1 MEVSSKPLRI
11 NDIKKEIIRN
21 NKDLDEKVA
30 ELIAMLTMDLID
42 EFGEKYS
49 NEIIN
54 KIINTMYIV
63 ASKNAGK
70 KEKRMETVD
79 DVLRKENLGEWT
91 ILRNGENNPTFA
103 AYPVMNLGNVVDTKR
118 YIVIPANFNPD
129 HYDFQ
134 GKLIGELI
142 KLVTNTPYII
152 KDGVLETTSVYS
164 IITKDLEDG
173 ETVK

>member
-21 NKDLDEKVA
+21 NKDLDEKAA

-70 KEKRMETVD
+70 KEKRMETVV

-129 HYDFQ
+129 HYDYVF
-134 GKLIGELI
+134 GEHFHSSDPRRLQ
-142 KLVTNTPYII
+142 TTGFPFSSARTRFSSSQYR
-152 KDGVLETTSVYS
+152 VLSVYS
-164 IITKDLEDG
+164 PLS
-173 ETVK
+173 